1 MFHDD
6 LLPLYINFIDISLR
20 FERPPT
26 SIQPLQ
32 NTIYRHSCFCPILS
46 SFYISLKAF
55 DQSFVAKKKTP
66 NTNTIPTKGNDIGS
80 MAKTELRVFGYD
92 RNIEQFCCIFLHFFL
107 TQIFI
112 CLVNECIFIK
122 WEKLSYS
129 VTHIHNS
136 YIHTY
141 TLRHTHPYRDIES
154 FANALSKQ
162 KYQVPQ
168 DRMRG
173 EETIFWSRVL
183 IFDIRYKR
191 SESCVL

>member
-55 DQSFVAKKKTP
+55 DQSFVAKKKHRTP
-66 NTNTIPTKGNDIGS
+66 TLSPPKEMTSGLWQKPNCEFLVTTGILNSFVAFFYIFFS
-80 MAKTELRVFGYD
+80 LRF
-92 RNIEQFCCIFLHFFL
+92 
-107 TQIFI
+107 
-112 CLVNECIFIK
+112 LVNECIFIK
-122 WEKLSYS
+122 WGKLSYS

-141 TLRHTHPYRDIES
+141 TLRHTHTHIEI
-154 FANALSKQ
+154 SKVSQ
-162 KYQVPQ
+162 MHFRNRNTKYHKT
-168 DRMRG
+168 
-173 EETIFWSRVL
+173 E
-183 IFDIRYKR
+183 
-191 SESCVL
+191 